1 MRTVCKCF
9 SGAGLGSPWGGTT
22 TPPQGDPGTGNHFWK
37 NTLQSFDVKS
47 LRFDTKKQTESGR
60 TGGLARPSSAWRSH
74 IRRSRMRLT
83 LITIVIKIS
92 EVLQKPCILIRV
104 VVHYIHNVK
113 RGEIMISDT
122 KKRVQVTL
130 SRDLIDELEYF
141 TKATGYSKSDFVEV
155 ALRQYLRKES
165 NE

>member
-1 MRTVCKCF
+1 MF
-9 SGAGLGSPWGGTT
+9 
-22 TPPQGDPGTGNHFWK
+22 
-37 NTLQSFDVKS
+37 
-47 LRFDTKKQTESGR
+47 
-60 TGGLARPSSAWRSH
+60 
-74 IRRSRMRLT
+74 
-83 LITIVIKIS
+83 ITIVIKIS
-92 EVLQKPCILIRV
+92 EVLQKPCILVKV
-104 VVHYIHNVK
+104 VVHYTHNVK